1 MNFESS
7 ILEALKAGKTVDE
20 LASEYSKAL
29 NEAVKRKEE
38 EDAKAKASVK
48 KIEDMDVILDLI
60 DEFIYNYYPEYKDIV
75 NSNVES
81 KTVIELLDE
90 TFPLLEELNKG
101 IEDLTKMFGI
111 DKEECA
117 CCKPKEKTVPFSKT
131 SSKDMLSAKD
141 VDKVINDFM
150 KKMGL

>member
-60 DEFIYNYYPEYKDIV
+60 DEFIVNYYPEYADMV
-75 NSNVES
+75 GGVES
-81 KTVIELLDE
+81 KDMVELLDE
-90 TFPLLEELNKG
+90 LFSLA
-101 IEDLTKMFGI
+101 
-111 DKEECA
+111 KEFENLAEVLECA

-131 SSKDMLSAKD
+131 SSKDALSAKD
-141 VDKVINDFM
+141 VDKVLNDFM

>member
-48 KIEDMDVILDLI
+48 VIEDMDVILDLI
-60 DEFIYNYYPEYKDIV
+60 DEVIYNYYPEYVDMV
-75 NSNVES
+75 GGVES
-81 KTVIELLDE
+81 KSVIELLDE
-90 TFPLLEELNKG
+90 TLPLLKEFKNLAEVLG
-101 IEDLTKMFGI
+101 IGKED
-111 DKEECA
+111 CA
-117 CCKPKEKTVPFSKT
+117 CCKSKPKEKTT
-131 SSKDMLSAKD
+131 SSKNALGAKD
-141 VDKVINDFM
+141 VDKVLEDFM